1 MVVFEFI
8 FLIKDKDIK
17 YKGVNLEVLVKL
29 KFLDIFV
36 LLVIFVLVIRV
47 LLIIRCFFLFLLFFC
62 CLFLLFLL
70 KKNNLFVNLGI
81 GFVIGS
87 LLFGK

>member
-1 MVVFEFI
+1 MLLDDVVLGYILFVMVVFEFI

-29 KFLDIFV
+29 KFFDIFV

-62 CLFLLFLL
+62 CLFLLFL
-70 KKNNLFVNLGI
+70 
-81 GFVIGS
+81 
-87 LLFGK
+87 

>member
-47 LLIIRCFFLFLLFFC
+47 L
-62 CLFLLFLL
+62 
-70 KKNNLFVNLGI
+70 
-81 GFVIGS
+81 
-87 LLFGK
+87 